1 MPEVSVIIPAYN
13 AAVFLPSAIRSVL
26 DQTFKD
32 LEIILIDDGS
42 TDNTREVAAS
52 FESSIQYLYISNSG
66 PSAARN
72 MGIAKSSGR
81 FIAFLDADD
90 WWLPNKLEIQ
100 IGILSRNPDV
110 SFVCADWFNGERG
123 DEPRMSVLSGYKA
136 WTQPADFDMML
147 EENFVNS
154 STVVVRREKLL
165 QTGPFLER
173 LRGAEDRHL
182 WLRLLLMGNAHVCK
196 EILAFRRF
204 HPGNTTSTLPFVESQ
219 VKMMEDVLTW
229 PIVRSSPLKS
239 EVAVKRRDDLLAIM
253 AYKLSTLGRYK
264 KSSHVYGQLYAKSY
278 HRFQSGI
285 RYLWFGLLGVFA
297 NNDTETNR

>member
-26 DQTFKD
+26 AQTFKD
-32 LEIILIDDGS
+32 LEIIVIDDGS

-52 FESSIQYLYISNSG
+52 FETNIQYWHTPNAG

-72 MGIAKSSGR
+72 LGIARSTGR

-100 IGILSRNPDV
+100 IGVLSRNPDV

-123 DEPRMSVLSGYKA
+123 DEPRTSVLSGYKA
-136 WTQPADFDMML
+136 WEHTANFDMML
-147 EENFVNS
+147 DENFVNS
-154 STVVVRREKLL
+154 STIVVCREKLL
-165 QTGPFLER
+165 QSGSFMES

-182 WLRLLLMGNAHVCK
+182 WLRLLLMGNAYVCK

-204 HPGNTTSTLPFVESQ
+204 HPGNTTATLSFVESQ
-219 VKMMEDVLTW
+219 VKMIEDVLTW
-229 PIVRSSPLKS
+229 PAVRSSQSKLEAGK
-239 EVAVKRRDDLLAIM
+239 KRRNDLLAIL
-253 AYKLSTLGRYK
+253 AYKLSTMGKYTE
-264 KSSHVYGQLYAKSY
+264 SSLVYRQLCAESF
-278 HRFQSGI
+278 RCFQTGA
-285 RYLWFGLLGVFA
+285 RYLWFALLGLVTK
-297 NNDTETNR
+297 NNGEVN